1 MEREPSASAA
11 APAAAA
17 LFAWGANSYGQL
29 GLGHKED
36 VLLPQQLSDFC
47 NPGCVKRIT
56 GGGAHSAVVTDEG
69 SLFVCG
75 LNKDGQLGLGHTK
88 DVLYFTPCKSLLG
101 CPIQQVACG
110 WDFTIIL
117 TENGQVLS
125 CGSNSFGQLGIPL
138 GPRRC
143 VVPQAIELLREKV
156 VSIAAG
162 LRHALAATASGTV
175 FQWGTG
181 LASSGR
187 RLCPGQTLPL
197 FLTAKEPSRVTDA
210 GELFVWGSNKH
221 GQLASQAA
229 FLPVPQKIEA
239 HCFQNEKVAAVW
251 NGWTHL
257 VAQTETGKVFT
268 WGRADYGQLGR
279 TLESHEDCK
288 PKKQDPSLRCSRPS
302 KSTPSSLHCLMGATE
317 VSCGSEHNLAVIAR
331 LAHSAAWGGSSLKHY
346 FAGPNVMC
354 KEAEPRTAEE
364 MRKMRLKEERDLP
377 SDRARLGWPVPA
389 EPKPHLQASRGCLL
403 SQHTDDPL
411 PEPFLHLASLMLSFS
426 ESLLPTSPTPA
437 SGLPY
442 QPQSLRPASGRG
454 RISSASEVANLVAE
468 PQKVNRIGF
477 ILPRPPDR
485 WPRRSGNRAGRVCSE
500 FSDKQIQVN
509 HSEPGREGE
518 LVAVAREQLLRELTE
533 APQRGRPPL
542 VPQSPSVPLPF
553 ACVLH
558 SARGKNLKWGGRE
571 DLSDDLVG
579 RGDCVHSREVSS
591 GRRSAFSVTRT
602 SLRVGKML
610 WVNRL

>member
-1 MEREPSASAA
+1 MERESNATAA

-17 LFAWGANSYGQL
+17 LFAW
-29 GLGHKED
+29 
-36 VLLPQQLSDFC
+36 LSDFC
-47 NPGCVKRIT
+47 NPGCVKSIT

-75 LNKDGQLGLGHTK
+75 LNKDGQLGLGHTE

-125 CGSNSFGQLGIPL
+125 CGSNSFGQLGIPH

-197 FLTAKEPSRVTDA
+197 FLTAKEPSRVTGLENSQAVCVLAGSDHSASLTDA

-279 TLESHEDCK
+279 TLESHEDWK

-331 LAHSAAWGGSSLKHY
+331 LARSADWGGSSLKHY

-364 MRKMRLKEERDLP
+364 AGRVTLGAGTSTACAGTAPKPTSGPQSPCRLCGHCRDSAWAAGPATPWPTASGQPFLPWASAPGSLIPSQMPPRKPDLKKPWTKRETGKTDRQKLLPKGNLTGPRLCPAKSGIRPQPNPQGGPCTAEGRQPQPISPQPPQPSLMPSPVSLPRQCQLLDLP
-377 SDRARLGWPVPA
+377 SLHLPVTHRLPDFLPPAR
-389 EPKPHLQASRGCLL
+389 HR
-403 SQHTDDPL
+403 PL
-411 PEPFLHLASLMLSFS
+411 PSAHHSSSA
-426 ESLLPTSPTPA
+426 
-437 SGLPY
+437 PY
-442 QPQSLRPASGRG
+442 PGPRPA
-454 RISSASEVANLVAE
+454 
-468 PQKVNRIGF
+468 
-477 ILPRPPDR
+477 
-485 WPRRSGNRAGRVCSE
+485 
-500 FSDKQIQVN
+500 
-509 HSEPGREGE
+509 
-518 LVAVAREQLLRELTE
+518 
-533 APQRGRPPL
+533 GRPAL
-542 VPQSPSVPLPF
+542 LGF
-553 ACVLH
+553 
-558 SARGKNLKWGGRE
+558 
-571 DLSDDLVG
+571 
-579 RGDCVHSREVSS
+579 
-591 GRRSAFSVTRT
+591 
-602 SLRVGKML
+602 
-610 WVNRL
+610 